1 MCKHAWMIM
10 AHNQFDLLKKL
21 LKSLDNEDADIFL
34 HVDKK
39 AAFDMSILSSSL
51 VKSQYF
57 MTERIKVTWGGY
69 SQIAAELLLLEKAVS
84 TGHYEFYHL
93 ITGVDFPLKNIKEIQ
108 SFFDNHCGYEFIS
121 NEECTEKELERIKY
135 YYFFQDLFGE
145 KFIGK
150 ILRKTTLK
158 IQKAFHIQRNIDIE
172 VVKIGSAYFDIDDE
186 LARYI
191 VAKKSEIKKR
201 FKFTRC
207 ADELFLQILFF
218 NSLLVK
224 KGKKQVYKSETSHKY
239 IQTLYL
245 DVLRAI
251 DWTRGFPYI
260 WKIEDNEILK
270 SSGCMFARKFDYN
283 KYPEIVN
290 KLENDIKSS

>member
-57 MTERIKVTWGGY
+57 MAERIKVTWGGY

-207 ADELFLQILFF
+207 ADELFC
-218 NSLLVK
+218 
-224 KGKKQVYKSETSHKY
+224 KY
-239 IQTLYL
+239 YFLTHY
-245 DVLRAI
+245 
-251 DWTRGFPYI
+251 
-260 WKIEDNEILK
+260 
-270 SSGCMFARKFDYN
+270 
-283 KYPEIVN
+283 
-290 KLENDIKSS
+290 

>member
-1 MCKHAWMIM
+1 MGKHAWMIM

-21 LKSLDNEDADIFL
+21 LKTLDNEDTDIFL

-39 AAFDMSILSSSL
+39 AAFDISILSSSL
-51 VKSQYF
+51 IKSQYY
-57 MTERIKVTWGGY
+57 MTDRIKITWGGY
-69 SQIAAELLLLEKAVS
+69 SQIAAELLLLEKAVN

-108 SFFDNHCGYEFIS
+108 TFFNNNCRYEFIS
-121 NEECTEKELERIKY
+121 NEKCSEKEFERIKY

-150 ILRKTTLK
+150 VLRKATLG
-158 IQKAFHIQRNIDIE
+158 IQKVLHIQRNTDIT

-191 VAKKSEIKKR
+191 VEKKSEIKKR

-207 ADELFLQILFF
+207 ADELFLQIIFF
-218 NSLLVK
+218 NSLLAK
-224 KGKKQVYKSETSHKY
+224 KGKKQVYKSEASHKY

-251 DWTRGFPYI
+251 DWTRGLPYVWNI
-260 WKIEDNEILK
+260 DDYEILK

-283 KYPEIVN
+283 KYPEIVD
-290 KLENDIKSS
+290 KLEKDINRV